1 MIPFDMARFFGG
13 DQHDHP
19 ESHQSDPSKYA
30 RSMEITDTEFLMA
43 IESMQ
48 ANDDRQAVLGRQAR
62 EIMEELSIVKA
73 ERQIAETK
81 FWRAIRE
88 KYPTVVTENQ
98 CGMGYR
104 KHDGKLWLVSW
115 GDEDEQAHTTQ
126 EEDE

>member
-1 MIPFDMARFFGG
+1 MSMFDMARFFGG
-13 DQHDHP
+13 DQHEHP
-19 ESHQSDPSKYA
+19 ESHQSDPSKYPRA
-30 RSMEITDTEFLMA
+30 VELTDTEFLMA
-43 IESMQ
+43 IEAMQ

-88 KYPTVVTENQ
+88 QYPLVATEGQ

-104 KHDGKLWLVSW
+104 QHDGKFFLVSW
-115 GDEDEQAHTTQ
+115 GDEETQ
-126 EEDE
+126 DNISQGEDD